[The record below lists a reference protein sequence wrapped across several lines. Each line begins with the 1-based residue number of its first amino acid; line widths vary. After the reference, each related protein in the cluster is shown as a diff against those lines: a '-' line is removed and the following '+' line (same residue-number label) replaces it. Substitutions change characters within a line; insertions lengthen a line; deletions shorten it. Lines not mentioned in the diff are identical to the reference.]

1 LERDVNAL
9 LDQLG
14 LDNTFFVQLGIVA
27 ALFFVLSK
35 FYFKPFLKLFEN
47 RHKRTVED
55 REAAERLLSQA
66 DAKLDEYKRLL
77 AEERIA
83 AKRNYDA
90 ALAEARKQETELLTQ
105 ARDEAKKIT
114 QEAAESMN
122 RQRDQLK
129 KQLDADVEVIAQ
141 TISERLLSRKA

>member
-1 LERDVNAL
+1 MNAL

-14 LDNTFFVQLGIVA
+14 LDNTFFIQLGIVA

-35 FYFKPFLKLFEN
+35 FYFKPFLKLFET

-66 DAKLDEYKRLL
+66 ETKLEEYKRLL

-83 AKRNYDA
+83 AKKNYDA

-114 QEAAESMN
+114 HEAAESMN
-122 RQRDQLK
+122 RQRDQIK
-129 KQLDADVEVIAQ
+129 KQLDVDAEAIAQ